1 MPKYTDGQLRS
12 MMENPWMWRDELRKE
27 ARQRKIAVTVV
38 TPMTEVVS
46 LLRASLK
53 AVVVLLAISCSVG
66 CEPSRWEGIPNDRVC
81 SATGAGSHASVTC
94 ISGGKVY
101 ACVRDGDVVHCSRD
115 TVEIKCTNI
124 VNVETVCPGKP

>member
-1 MPKYTDGQLRS
+1 MAKYTDSQLHSMTEASWLWGDQLRQ
-12 MMENPWMWRDELRKE
+12 E
-27 ARQRKIAVTVV
+27 ARRRGLAVTLV
-38 TPMTEVVS
+38 TPLAEVAI
-46 LLRASLK
+46 LLRAALK
-53 AVVVLLAISCSVG
+53 ALLVMALIGG
-66 CEPSRWEGIPNDRVC
+66 CLPEKWEGIPDDRVC
-81 SATGAGSHASVTC
+81 SSFGGAHAAITC